1 MGSSS
6 EAGGVGTEAKP
17 ACRVGNCRELASN
30 SRGHKKAF
38 RAKVACLVKKKPF
51 PSMRGATEHHHQG
64 QSLQN
69 GEIKIKR
76 YRNYALEYFER
87 FLEQGDSKRLARRM
101 LWLCV
106 E

>member
-1 MGSSS
+1 MDI
-6 EAGGVGTEAKP
+6 TDKTKQ
-17 ACRVGNCRELASN
+17 RLT
-30 SRGHKKAF
+30 SRNIDRPKKAS